1 MDGAL
6 AAIFVITSLTDM
18 ALNDCPM
25 GCLAPTDAPERL
37 SFQLGDVRFDED
49 RIAKEFYLGYDMGYK
64 KGPFQPTIAVSVT
77 EDGAGWIGAGG
88 KWTSTDILPG
98 PLFIESTLMPG
109 IYFQSGGPDLGGS
122 LQFRSSLGVGYAFD
136 NGATVTVAYDHR
148 SNADTDVTNPGLE
161 VLSVRYAI
169 PL

>member
-18 ALNDCPM
+18 ALTDCPT
-25 GCLAPTDAPERL
+25 GCLARADAPQRMSL
-37 SFQLGDVRFDED
+37 QLGDVRFDEE
-49 RIAKEFYLGYDMGYK
+49 RIGKEFYLGYDLGYK
-64 KGPFQPTIAVSVT
+64 AGPFQPTIGASVT
-77 EDGAGWIGAGG
+77 EDGAGWVGVGG
-88 KWTSTDILPG
+88 KWTSAGILPG

-109 IYFQSGGPDLGGS
+109 IYFQSDGPDLGGS
-122 LQFRSSLGVGYAFD
+122 LQFRSSLGVGYAF
-136 NGATVTVAYDHR
+136 NGGATVTVAYDHR

-169 PL
+169 PF